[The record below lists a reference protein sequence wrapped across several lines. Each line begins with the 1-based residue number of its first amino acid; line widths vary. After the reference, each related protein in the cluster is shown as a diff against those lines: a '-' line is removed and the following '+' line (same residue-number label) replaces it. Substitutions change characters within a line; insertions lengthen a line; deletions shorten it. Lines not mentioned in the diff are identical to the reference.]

1 MFWVS
6 IMRLF
11 LLLTFSYIL
20 QHSFFG
26 WGKTSEFL
34 HPCPRA
40 QETACRRRGQ
50 EIRKEQSKHCL
61 LDRTGLLHTWP
72 HRICGCLSRP
82 AQDHLIQH
90 SIVERERHKKI
101 CPSYGTSHSW
111 WFLGGGKSV
120 SLEGMVP
127 GRLTALQWMV
137 PHPEA
142 YRWQKL
148 ESIRLER
155 WLSG

>member
-1 MFWVS
+1 MQ
-6 IMRLF
+6 LF
-11 LLLTFSYIL
+11 LLLLFSYSL
-20 QHSFFG
+20 QHSFLG
-26 WGKTSEFL
+26 WGKTSELL

-40 QETACRRRGQ
+40 QETVCRRRGRG
-50 EIRKEQSKHCL
+50 IRKEQSKHYL

-72 HRICGCLSRP
+72 HRICGCLPRP
-82 AQDHLIQH
+82 TQDHLIQH
-90 SIVERERHKKI
+90 SIVESERHKRI
-101 CPSYGTSHSW
+101 HCFYGTSHSW
-111 WFLGGGKSV
+111 WVLGGDKSV
-120 SLEGMVP
+120 SLEGMAP

-148 ESIRLER
+148 ELIGLER